1 MSSAESGEER
11 SVADERNY
19 AEGHQEYTKD
29 DAEAKI
35 EFDERANEMKAEE
48 TKI

>member
-11 SVADERNY
+11 SVTDERNY
-19 AEGHQEYTKD
+19 AEGDQECTKD
-29 DAEAKI
+29 DANAKT

-48 TKI
+48 KN